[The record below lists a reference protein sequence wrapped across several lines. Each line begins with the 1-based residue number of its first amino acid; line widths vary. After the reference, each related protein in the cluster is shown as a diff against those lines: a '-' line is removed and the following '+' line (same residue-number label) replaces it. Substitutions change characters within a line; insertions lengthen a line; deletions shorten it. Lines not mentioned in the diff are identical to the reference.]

1 MNTTTSGTLN
11 PGPAARRNRSPEPTS
26 KTTFRTTSEWVP
38 HPGPGRRRAVS
49 AMLALSVAGTLFV
62 PGAAAAQGRPTGT
75 VSVPP
80 IRWGTCPPAE
90 PPYPDPSPRAQCAT
104 VEVPVDWAEP
114 DGPRTGIFV
123 ARYRATDPARR
134 IGVLMSNPGG
144 PGAAG
149 ADDALYAD
157 DPTEGYTPRML
168 RRFDIIGFDPRGIG
182 RSRNAECD
190 ETISASIP
198 ARPRDAAEFERLR
211 TLNGRLADSC
221 LERTGPLAAQLDGE
235 SVARDMD
242 AIRAALGE
250 RSISFIGHSYGTFL
264 GERYAR
270 LFPDRV
276 RALALDSAMDPDRPD
291 AERYLTDGSVTI
303 DNTLKRLAAWC
314 DTDTACALHGRDL
327 TAVTDTLF
335 ARADAGTL
343 REPGPNGPTR
353 TRVDADRL
361 SDFLTFALGKGSR
374 EETARQLAALD
385 TGKGEVRWVPVGA
398 QSFPRLVLCR
408 DYDFRIRDYAHY
420 RAIRERVAKAA
431 PHVRYNAQSLDT
443 VLGCQ
448 GWTAPPKPRPAR
460 VQGPLPPVL
469 VVNATHDLATP
480 LPGARRMARS
490 FPRASLYTMD
500 VVGHWL
506 YRRGGTEEAMR
517 VIDSY
522 LTSPNG

>member
-1 MNTTTSGTLN
+1 MNTIMRANPNPKLN
-11 PGPAARRNRSPEPTS
+11 PN
-26 KTTFRTTSEWVP
+26 V
-38 HPGPGRRRAVS
+38 GRRVASVV
-49 AMLALSVAGTLFV
+49 LALSASVAVLAAPASAVAREQSGT
-62 PGAAAAQGRPTGT
+62 AAP
-75 VSVPP
+75 VPP
-80 IRWGTCPPAE
+80 IRWGACPPAE

-104 VEVPVDWAEP
+104 VEVPLDWAHP
-114 DGPRTGIFV
+114 NGPRTGIFV

-144 PGAAG
+144 PGAPG

-157 DPTEGYTPRML
+157 DPVGGYSPAML
-168 RRFDIIGFDPRGIG
+168 QRFDMIGFDPRGIG
-182 RSRNAECD
+182 RSRSAACD
-190 ETISASIP
+190 ETITDGAS
-198 ARPRDAAEFERLR
+198 ARPGTVAEFERLR

-221 LERTGPLAAQLDGE
+221 LRRTGPLAAHMDGE

-250 RSISFIGHSYGTFL
+250 RRISFLGHSYGTFL

-270 LFPDRV
+270 LFPGRL

-314 DTDTACALHGRDL
+314 EKDTACALNGKDV

-343 REPGPNGPTR
+343 REPGPTGPTR
-353 TRVDADRL
+353 TEVDADML
-361 SDFLTFALGKGSR
+361 ADFLTFALGKGSPT
-374 EETARQLAALD
+374 EAARQLAALY
-385 TGKGEVRWVPVGA
+385 TGKGEVRWSPVGIDVA
-398 QSFPRLVLCR
+398 SRLVLCR
-408 DYDFRIRDYAHY
+408 DNDFRIRDYAEY

-431 PHVRYNAQSLDT
+431 PHVRYNAQALDI

-448 GWTAPPKPRPAR
+448 GWTMPPKARPAR
-460 VQGPLPPVL
+460 AKGDLPPVL

-490 FPRASLYTMD
+490 FPKASLFTMD

-506 YRRGGTEEAMR
+506 YRRGETEQAMR
-517 VIDSY
+517 VVDAY
-522 LTSPNG
+522 LTDPKG

>member
-1 MNTTTSGTLN
+1 MNTSMRVN
-11 PGPAARRNRSPEPTS
+11 P
-26 KTTFRTTSEWVP
+26 K
-38 HPGPGRRRAVS
+38 PGRRVVS
-49 AMLALSVAGTLFV
+49 VFLALSASAAVLAA
-62 PGAAAAQGRPTGT
+62 PGAAAAQQSDGAAA
-75 VSVPP
+75 SVPP
-80 IRWGTCPPAE
+80 IHWGACPEAE

-104 VEVPVDWAEP
+104 VEVPLDWAKP
-114 DGPRTGIFV
+114 NGPKTGIFV

-144 PGAAG
+144 PGTPG

-157 DPTEGYTPRML
+157 DPVSGYSPAML
-168 RRFDIIGFDPRGIG
+168 QRFDVIGFDPRGIG
-182 RSRNAECD
+182 RSRNADCD
-190 ETISASIP
+190 EAITGQIP
-198 ARPRDAAEFERLR
+198 SRPRDAAEFERLR
-211 TLNGRLADSC
+211 TLNGRLAASC
-221 LERTGPLAAQLDGE
+221 LERTGPLAAHMDGE

-250 RSISFIGHSYGTFL
+250 RRISFLGHSYGTFL

-270 LFPDRV
+270 LFPSRL
-276 RALALDSAMDPDRPD
+276 RALALDSAMDPDRPN
-291 AERYLTDGSVTI
+291 AERYLTDGGVTI
-303 DNTLKRLAAWC
+303 DDTLKRLAAWC
-314 DTDTACALHGRDL
+314 EKDTACALNGKDL

-353 TRVDADRL
+353 TAVDADRL
-361 SDFLTFALGKGSR
+361 ADFLTFALGKGSP
-374 EETARQLAALD
+374 EETARQLAALY
-385 TGKGEVRWVPVGA
+385 TGKGEVRWSPTGTELA
-398 QSFPRLVLCR
+398 SRLVLCQ
-408 DYDFRIRDYAHY
+408 DYDFRIRDYAEY

-431 PHVRYNAQSLDT
+431 PHVRYNAQALDI

-448 GWTAPPKPRPAR
+448 GWSMPPKPQPAR
-460 VQGPLPPVL
+460 GRGNLPPVL

-490 FPRASLYTMD
+490 FPEASLFTMD

-517 VIDSY
+517 VIDTY
-522 LTSPNG
+522 LTRPQG